1 MSASLSHRWCAAAL
15 LAAAF
20 ALIAAPRPA
29 TASSTDDAITE
40 ARALEAAGRPDE
52 AEACLRRFLESG
64 VAGRHPA
71 VLLALAHLTPSAEEA
86 AELCREIVESSREGG
101 LVAEAHTL
109 RGDYLYALGSYAEA
123 AREYEAAAG
132 GGSRNARDGAALKH
146 AASLLAGGD
155 APAAEGIY
163 RTLTEAQ
170 GASTEVAPW
179 AEVGLGRA
187 LLAQGRAA
195 EAAQQFERAARTH
208 ADRGARLEALVGAA
222 ASHGEGGDTERMIA
236 ALTAIVDEFPDT
248 YDAVLAEDHLRA
260 VAADTLVTAGRPDST
275 TAPPAP

>member
-1 MSASLSHRWCAAAL
+1 MSASLRHRWCAAAA

-20 ALIAAPRPA
+20 ALVAAPQPA

-40 ARALEAAGRPDE
+40 ARTLEAAGRPDE
-52 AEACLRRFLESG
+52 AVACLRRFLESG

-71 VLLALAHLTPSAEEA
+71 VLLALAHITPSADEA
-86 AELCREIVESSREGG
+86 AGLCREVVETSRDGG
-101 LVAEAHTL
+101 LVAEAHAL
-109 RGDYLYALGSYAEA
+109 RGDHLYALGSYAEA

-132 GGSRNARDGAALKH
+132 GGPRGARDRAALKR

-163 RTLTEAQ
+163 RALTETE
-170 GASTEVAPW
+170 GTSTDVVPW
-179 AEVGLGRA
+179 ADVGLGRA

-195 EAAQQFERAARTH
+195 EAAEQFERAARTR
-208 ADRGARLEALVGAA
+208 ADHGARLEALVGAA
-222 ASHGEGGDTERMIA
+222 ASLGEGGDTERMIA
-236 ALTAIVDEFPDT
+236 ALTAIIDEFPDT

-260 VAADTLVTAGRPDST
+260 VAADTLAVPVKPDST
-275 TAPPAP
+275 TVPPAP

>member
-1 MSASLSHRWCAAAL
+1 MSASLLHRWCAAAAL
-15 LAAAF
+15 ASALALAAAP
-20 ALIAAPRPA
+20 APAA
-29 TASSTDDAITE
+29 ASSTDDAIAE
-40 ARALEAAGRPDE
+40 ARALEAAGRHGD
-52 AEACLRRFLESG
+52 AEASLRRFLESG

-71 VLLALAHLTPSAEEA
+71 VLLALARLTPSAEEA
-86 AELCREIVESSREGG
+86 AGLCREIVESSRDGG

-123 AREYEAAAG
+123 AREYEAAAD
-132 GGSRNARDGAALKH
+132 GGSRDARDAAALKR

-170 GASTEVAPW
+170 GASAGVVPR

-195 EAAQQFERAARTH
+195 EAAEQFEKAARMGS
-208 ADRGARLEALVGAA
+208 DSGARLEALVGAA
-222 ASHGEGGDTERMIA
+222 ASHEEQGDTGRMVA

-260 VAADTLVTAGRPDST
+260 VAADTLTAAGRPDST
-275 TAPPAP
+275 TVPPAP